1 MRCPDDASACPPV
14 PSSLLRP
21 LLPSPSTLL
30 LPFPMPP
37 PEPKPKEPTA
47 HQYDYDAQTV
57 ICFLKTY
64 GLDKDF
70 KVGLGPRG
78 GRAGGPETP

>member
-1 MRCPDDASACPPV
+1 
-14 PSSLLRP
+14 
-21 LLPSPSTLL
+21 
-30 LPFPMPP
+30 MPP